1 MNDAAAEKTILRDEP
16 QRDEPQLSVILSG
29 AGRPKAGLRSR
40 KIPTFS
46 PALSRCI
53 RTSRSR
59 PQSLEPPTFAF
70 SPPPLYHSHAQYGH
84 DHSGSKT
91 RRNSLIHHQIA
102 PRSQRIFLSCNG
114 SAGGGSGHVWLQL
127 YHRRASDSSNSS
139 ATLGSLRARG
149 RVYGLAG
156 IVPDAIRTRA
166 ITQDR
171 VA

>member
-1 MNDAAAEKTILRDEP
+1 MRFRDVMNDAAAEKTILRDEP
-16 QRDEPQLSVILSG
+16 NFLSSRAKQ
-29 AGRPKAGLRSR
+29 AGPSRPAQSKDPYL
-40 KIPTFS
+40 
-46 PALSRCI
+46 LYRCI

-59 PQSLEPPTFAF
+59 PQSLEPRTFAF